1 MYVKDLGI
9 GHLLDFYGNTLPEDQ
24 RDVLTAYYFEELSL
38 AEIAEG
44 RGLTRQGVRASIKRG
59 EKHLLFL
66 EERLGLCGEY
76 RDREKT
82 LSDAVWEIRRIADK
96 LAAAGKEEDAESL
109 NVAANAVFAAYTQK

>member
-9 GHLLDFYGNTLPEDQ
+9 GYLLDFYGNTLPEDQ
-24 RDVLTAYYFEELSL
+24 RDVLTAYYFEDLSL

-59 EKHLLFL
+59 EKQLLFL

-76 RDREKT
+76 RDREKA
-82 LSDAVWEIRRIADK
+82 LSEAVLDIRRIADK
-96 LAAAGKEEDAESL
+96 LAVAGKTEDAEVL
-109 NVAANAVFAAYTQK
+109 DRAANAVFAAYTQK

>member
-9 GHLLDFYGNTLPEDQ
+9 GYLLDFYGNTLPEDQ
-24 RDVLTAYYFEELSL
+24 RDVLTAYYFEDLSL

-59 EKHLLFL
+59 EKQLLFL

-82 LSDAVWEIRRIADK
+82 LSGAVSEMRRIADK
-96 LAAAGKEEDAESL
+96 LASEGFTDDANSL
-109 NVAANAVFAAYTQK
+109 SGAANAVVSAYTQK

>member
-24 RDVLTAYYFEELSL
+24 RDVLTAYYFEDLSL

-59 EKHLLFL
+59 EKQLLFL

-82 LSDAVWEIRRIADK
+82 LSEAVLEIRRIADK
-96 LAAAGKEEDAESL
+96 LAAAGKDEDAESL

>member
-9 GHLLDFYGNTLPEDQ
+9 GYLLDFYGNTLPEDQ
-24 RDVLTAYYFEELSL
+24 RDVLTAYYFEDLSL

-59 EKHLLFL
+59 EKQLLFL

-76 RDREKT
+76 RAREKT
-82 LSDAVWEIRRIADK
+82 LSDAVSEIRRIADK
-96 LAAAGKEEDAESL
+96 LSSEGNADDASRL
-109 NVAANAVFAAYTQK
+109 TGAANAVISAYTQK

>member
-9 GHLLDFYGNTLPEDQ
+9 GYLLDFYGNTLPEDQ
-24 RDVLTAYYFEELSL
+24 RDVLTAYYFEDLSL

-59 EKHLLFL
+59 EKQLLFL

-82 LSDAVWEIRRIADK
+82 LSDAVSEIRRIADK
-96 LAAAGKEEDAESL
+96 LSADGNTDDANSL
-109 NVAANAVFAAYTQK
+109 VGAANAVLSAYTQK

>member
-9 GHLLDFYGNTLPEDQ
+9 GYLLDFYGNTLPEDQ
-24 RDVLTAYYFEELSL
+24 RDVLTAYYFEDLSL

-59 EKHLLFL
+59 EKQLLFL

-82 LSDAVWEIRRIADK
+82 LSGAVSEIRRIADK
-96 LAAAGKEEDAESL
+96 LASEGNTDDANSL
-109 NVAANAVFAAYTQK
+109 SGAANAVLAAYTQK

>member
-24 RDVLTAYYFEELSL
+24 RDVLIAYYFEDLSL

-59 EKHLLFL
+59 EKQLLFL

-76 RDREKT
+76 RDREKI
-82 LSDAVWEIRRIADK
+82 LSEAVFEIRRIADK
-96 LAAAGKEEDAESL
+96 LAAAGKAEDAEGL
-109 NVAANAVFAAYTQK
+109 NKAANAVFAAYTQK

>member
-24 RDVLTAYYFEELSL
+24 RDVLTAYYFEDLSL

-59 EKHLLFL
+59 EKQLLFL

-82 LSDAVWEIRRIADK
+82 LSEAVLEIRRIADK
-96 LAAAGKEEDAESL
+96 LAAAGENADAESL
-109 NVAANAVFAAYTQK
+109 SGAANAVFAAYTQK